1 MKATREHRR
10 NDPSD
15 AGFTLL
21 ELLVAMTLLGLLM
34 TVVFGGL
41 RFGARAWER
50 AETDSSG
57 TDEIRLA
64 QSILRHELE
73 LTYPKFVLGDLR
85 RPHIDFEGT
94 ADGVTFLSPAPTALE
109 VAGRATIAIRR
120 TTLNGRI
127 ALALS
132 ARHELALDSTP
143 ADTEVLVDD
152 LRALEFSYYGSQ
164 GRDDTPNW
172 HNTWENQTRVPDL
185 IRIQATFG
193 DRRRVWPDLIVAPRI
208 SEDVGCIYDVLI
220 NNCRGR

>member
-73 LTYPKFVLGDLR
+73 LPI
-85 RPHIDFEGT
+85 PS
-94 ADGVTFLSPAPTALE
+94 LSW
-109 VAGRATIAIRR
+109 ATC
-120 TTLNGRI
+120 
-127 ALALS
+127 
-132 ARHELALDSTP
+132 
-143 ADTEVLVDD
+143 VD
-152 LRALEFSYYGSQ
+152 
-164 GRDDTPNW
+164 
-172 HNTWENQTRVPDL
+172 
-185 IRIQATFG
+185 
-193 DRRRVWPDLIVAPRI
+193 RI
-208 SEDVGCIYDVLI
+208 SISKARLTA
-220 NNCRGR
+220 